1 MKPWWEQLLG
11 LIILIPLKLI
21 ELILNIFAIIM
32 YAIWAPI
39 IKIITL
45 IVGAHS
51 NNTNKDDNG

>member
-1 MKPWWEQLLG
+1 
-11 LIILIPLKLI
+11 
-21 ELILNIFAIIM
+21 M